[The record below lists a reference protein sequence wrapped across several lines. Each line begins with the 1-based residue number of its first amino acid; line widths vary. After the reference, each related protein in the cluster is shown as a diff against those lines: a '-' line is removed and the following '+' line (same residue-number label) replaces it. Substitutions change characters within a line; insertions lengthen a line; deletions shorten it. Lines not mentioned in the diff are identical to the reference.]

1 MMVMWD
7 DSKDDNNERRHGN
20 AHHRYY
26 FLNPKS
32 HNETKIEKLS
42 ETTKK
47 KKDTSQKNC
56 PKTCVL
62 RQPHFLNIARY
73 RYRRFISVGS
83 RLHNY
88 LILSLSQLD
97 RRPRDYASTVF
108 CGRYYRTIHR

>member
-47 KKDTSQKNC
+47 KKDTSQKLPQNLC
-56 PKTCVL
+56 FETASFFKYRAIPL
-62 RQPHFLNIARY
+62 SSFHLGRFPIAQ
-73 RYRRFISVGS
+73 
-83 RLHNY
+83 LPD
-88 LILSLSQLD
+88 SLPL
-97 RRPRDYASTVF
+97 AA
-108 CGRYYRTIHR
+108 